1 LTSMNEAAAGG
12 AVANRTVQIVLEKL
26 ASFVL

>member
-1 LTSMNEAAAGG
+1 MNEEVAGG

-26 ASFVL
+26 ASFVF

>member
-1 LTSMNEAAAGG
+1 MNEAAAGG

-26 ASFVL
+26 ASFVF

>member
-1 LTSMNEAAAGG
+1 MNEAAAGG